1 MSKIRVK
8 LTFTEELLGTANAD
22 PDIHEK
28 YIASLAPDA
37 PTRQEE
43 VEAIGADA
51 EVEKSR
57 TVFSRD
63 AEGNPILWDYQIRGF
78 FKSAAKAGNYIGGDS
93 KLTNYKGKIDQT
105 VFIDERQIR
114 LNLPEGKTMGDCQ
127 RPLRAETA
135 QGARVALANSE
146 TLPAGTTCEFTINM
160 LAKKTEKDKHPMEHY
175 VREWLDYGQY
185 NGIGQWRN
193 SGKGR
198 FTWEELPLPEEE

>member
-146 TLPAGTTCEFTINM
+146 TLPEGTTCEFTINM

-175 VREWLDYGQY
+175 VREWLDYGKY